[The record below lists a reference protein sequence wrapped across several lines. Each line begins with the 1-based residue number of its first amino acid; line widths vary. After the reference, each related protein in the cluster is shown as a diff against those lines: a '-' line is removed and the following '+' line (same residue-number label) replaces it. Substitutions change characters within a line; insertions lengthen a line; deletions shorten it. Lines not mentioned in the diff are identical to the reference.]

1 MGDLRARRGG
11 LPPVRFTRQCTDGRR
26 PRRSARA
33 GLRRGGEP
41 GAARRQRHQP
51 LTEREREIA
60 LLVARGLS
68 NRDIAQAMSLSVR
81 TVEGHIYRAT
91 VKAGVTTRAE
101 LSSAVAQY
109 PRLPVS
115 G

>member
-1 MGDLRARRGG
+1 M
-11 LPPVRFTRQCTDGRR
+11 
-26 PRRSARA
+26 
-33 GLRRGGEP
+33 
-41 GAARRQRHQP
+41 
-51 LTEREREIA
+51 
-60 LLVARGLS
+60 ARGLS

>member
-1 MGDLRARRGG
+1 VSPAL
-11 LPPVRFTRQCTDGRR
+11 L
-26 PRRSARA
+26 
-33 GLRRGGEP
+33 
-41 GAARRQRHQP
+41 AASVTLP